1 MRIIDRAT
9 RTAGRGLIVGHLVGY
24 GLALTGITIEDML
37 HGAEFMAAISAIHH
51 HVTPVIIGNITG
63 FLGYNLAKIR
73 AKEHAKTLE
82 IKRAEEKFR
91 NYIEHSP
98 IAVFVLDGK
107 GEVMDGNPAAWALL
121 GYSEEELISKNLK
134 AIVHVDDFALISD
147 KRHILK
153 KTGNISSEIRLLKKD
168 GSIINAKI
176 DAGFLPTGMFLVFC
190 QDISE
195 RKKTVELLFETKNRF
210 KQIIEQSPSVYEL
223 YDIAGTQ
230 IEVNKAYE
238 NLWNF
243 PEGRERTVNK
253 FNLFKSQ
260 QVADTGLIVQIEKA
274 YAGETVSLPPYSF
287 DPTGETEADGA
298 GRVRWLNS
306 KIYPL
311 KDRQGRVTNI
321 VITHEDISD
330 RIHAENENK
339 ELQEQIVQSQ
349 KLGIIGT
356 LASGIAHDFNNI
368 LTPIIGYTHLMRE
381 QKGRSEQDYERLSVI
396 SSSARRAKELVEQV
410 LNFSRRT
417 EEEQHPIQLK
427 AQIEDTISLLRASI
441 PSTIEFSLDLQNQ
454 QVLASAA
461 RIHQVVLNLCT
472 NAAQAMQE
480 TGGRVTIKLAQTEV
494 TADSRTLLPAGR
506 YALLSISD
514 TGPGIA
520 PEVLPQIFDPY
531 FTTKNIGEGTGL
543 GLATVQ
549 RILTSLGGN
558 IRVESQLGQ
567 GSTFSLQIP
576 LTRAT
581 ETTQKAFVPQD
592 LPEGDKHLLLVDD
605 EESLVSISTEF
616 LQGLGYRVTG
626 FTCSHKALKAF
637 EQCPEDFDL
646 LITDMTMPKLTGI
659 DLSQKIN
666 DIRPELPVILC
677 SGQQDMLTKQNFDG
691 INLLKALQKPDLF
704 AEMAFTIH
712 QHFNDAI

>member
-1 MRIIDRAT
+1 V
-9 RTAGRGLIVGHLVGY
+9 GRGLIVGHLVGY

-51 HVTPVIIGNITG
+51 HVTPIIIANITG
-63 FLGYNLAKIR
+63 LLGYSLAKIR
-73 AKEHAKTLE
+73 AKEYAGTLE
-82 IKRAEEKFR
+82 IKQAEEKFR
-91 NYIEHSP
+91 SYIQSSP
-98 IAVFVLDGK
+98 IAVFILNDK
-107 GEVMDGNPAAWALL
+107 GEFMDVNPASYALVE
-121 GYSEEELISKNLK
+121 YSEEELLSKKLK
-134 AIVHVDDFALISD
+134 NIVHADDFALVLD
-147 KRHILK
+147 KQNILK
-153 KTGNISSEIRLLKKD
+153 KTGCLSSEIRLLKKD

-176 DAGFLPTGMFLVFC
+176 DAVFLPTGMTLVFC

-195 RKKTVELLFETKNRF
+195 HKKTIELLFETKNRF

-223 YDIAGTQ
+223 YDIEGTQ
-230 IEVNKAYE
+230 IEVNTAYE
-238 NLWNF
+238 KLWEF

-253 FNLFKSQ
+253 FNLLRSQ
-260 QVADTGLIVQIEKA
+260 EVVDTGLIVQIEKA

-287 DPTGETEADGA
+287 DPSGETEAKGV
-298 GRVRWLNS
+298 GRVRWLNT

-311 KDRQGRVTNI
+311 KNRQGRVTNI

-330 RIHAENENK
+330 RIYAEKENK

-368 LTPIIGYTHLMRE
+368 LTPIIGYTHLMHE

-396 SSSARRAKELVEQV
+396 SSSARRAKELVGQV
-410 LNFSRRT
+410 LNFSRRA
-417 EEEQHPIQLK
+417 EEEQHPIQLQ
-427 AQIEDTISLLRASI
+427 AQIEDTVSLLRASI
-441 PSTIEFSLDLQNQ
+441 PSTIEFSLDLQDQ
-454 QVLASAA
+454 LVLASAA

-480 TGGRVTIKLAQTEV
+480 TGGRVTIKLTQTEV

-514 TGPGIA
+514 SGPGIA

-531 FTTKNIGEGTGL
+531 FTTKEVGEGTGL

-567 GSTFSLQIP
+567 GCTFFLQIP
-576 LTRAT
+576 LSQST
-581 ETTQKAFVPQD
+581 EMTQKAIVSQD

-616 LQGLGYRVTG
+616 LQGLGYQVTG
-626 FTCSHKALKAF
+626 LSSSTEALKVF
-637 EQCPEDFDL
+637 EHQPDRYDL
-646 LITDMTMPKLTGI
+646 LITDLTMPGMTGMELARKVNGI
-659 DLSQKIN
+659 S
-666 DIRPELPVILC
+666 PELPIILC
-677 SGQQDMLTKQNFDG
+677 TGQHDMLKKQNFAG

-704 AEMAFTIH
+704 TEMAFTIH
-712 QHFNDAI
+712 QHFND